1 MKVVSVKDHTL
12 LELPVDLNYLKPI
25 VRELTDSFVSAIKVL
40 YHSFLHSFFI
50 TVDFSFLLIITVLSF
65 FPFLH
70 HSFSWILLLFSL
82 SSFHRIFL
90 FFITLTMNF
99 PSIHITII
107 PTASIPFPP
116 LKCLGERFG
125 QRYVIIRAH
134 FLFSVL
140 AIVLVGCL
148 EGPPG
153 QPHPVSGAGGFF
165 FIVAGVM
172 FDAC

>member
-1 MKVVSVKDHTL
+1 MFLSLRFYITFFSSCIFHHCGFFFSS
-12 LELPVDLNYLKPI
+12 NH
-25 VRELTDSFVSAIKVL
+25 
-40 YHSFLHSFFI
+40 HSF
-50 TVDFSFLLIITVLSF
+50 IILSF
-65 FPFLH
+65 SSNHHSIIIPFLH

-90 FFITLTMNF
+90 FFNTLTMNF

-116 LKCLGERFG
+116 WKCLGERFG
-125 QRYVIIRAH
+125 QRYVITRAH

>member
-25 VRELTDSFVSAIKVL
+25 VRELTDSFVSVIKVL

-82 SSFHRIFL
+82 SSFHHIFL
-90 FFITLTMNF
+90 FFNTLTMNF

-107 PTASIPFPP
+107 PTVSIPFPP

-125 QRYVIIRAH
+125 QRYVITRAH

-153 QPHPVSGAGGFF
+153 QPHPVSGAGRFF
-165 FIVAGVM
+165 L
-172 FDAC
+172 

>member
-1 MKVVSVKDHTL
+1 MFLSL
-12 LELPVDLNYLKPI
+12 RFYIIL
-25 VRELTDSFVSAIKVL
+25 
-40 YHSFLHSFFI
+40 SFLHSFFI
-50 TVDFSFLLIITVLSF
+50 TVDFSFLIITVLSF
-65 FPFLH
+65 FPFLL
-70 HSFSWILLLFSL
+70 ITTVL
-82 SSFHRIFL
+82 SFL
-90 FFITLTMNF
+90 FFIIHFRGFFFCSHCQVSIIFSFSFNSLTMNF

>member
-1 MKVVSVKDHTL
+1 MFLSL
-12 LELPVDLNYLKPI
+12 RFYIIL
-25 VRELTDSFVSAIKVL
+25 
-40 YHSFLHSFFI
+40 SFLHSFFI
-50 TVDFSFLLIITVLSF
+50 TVDFSFLLIITVLSFFPFLLIITVLSF

-82 SSFHRIFL
+82 SSFHHIFL
-90 FFITLTMNF
+90 FFNTLTMNF

-116 LKCLGERFG
+116 WKCLGERFG

-165 FIVAGVM
+165 FIVAGVT